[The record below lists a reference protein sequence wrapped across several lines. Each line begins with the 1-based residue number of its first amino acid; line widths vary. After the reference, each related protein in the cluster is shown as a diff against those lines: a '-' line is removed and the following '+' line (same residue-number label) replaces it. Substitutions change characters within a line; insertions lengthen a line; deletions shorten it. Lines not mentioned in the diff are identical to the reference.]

1 MRLLKTDLLL
11 KVIGD
16 GSRLLT
22 QAFSR
27 PPHRAYAQA
36 HSFPLCAKAAHSIA
50 SPKYNPHAHLH
61 AKPYLLIGEASLLN
75 LPNRILTIQYFQR
88 NARRRDMNKH
98 CKKRSPGLRASPP
111 PQLPS
116 IQNPSNPTIRLATS
130 PPWCA
135 ALITPLLI
143 SRWQIPHAQQP
154 NGAGTYTTE
163 STITSANA
171 CFSLHGQARA
181 PQCSPPLTTNATC
194 GMPVLVAFWVQL

>member
-61 AKPYLLIGEASLLN
+61 AKPYILIGAASLLN

-88 NARRRDMNKH
+88 NARRRD
-98 CKKRSPGLRASPP
+98 KKKAAKNALQASVLLHLRSF
-111 PQLPS
+111 PQYK
-116 IQNPSNPTIRLATS
+116 TRRT
-130 PPWCA
+130 
-135 ALITPLLI
+135 
-143 SRWQIPHAQQP
+143 QQF
-154 NGAGTYTTE
+154 A
-163 STITSANA
+163 
-171 CFSLHGQARA
+171 
-181 PQCSPPLTTNATC
+181 
-194 GMPVLVAFWVQL
+194 